1 MAENYKNDIISA
13 MRKAFEESGYYEA
26 YQVYNT
32 NRLPYP
38 ADNTKKLVE
47 EAERTF
53 VGTMAEIKAHL
64 EKVKAISNEKHMQD
78 LIQYNKENSE
88 IRDILI
94 RFAAEDALPDNV
106 AKNEEFIKATQYYA
120 LSEDEPYNWNSE
132 YLEFW
137 EVFQKGMEA
146 ISEVNK
152 EKFNKN
158 LAN

>member
-32 NRLPYP
+32 VRLPYP
-38 ADNTKKLVE
+38 TDNTKNLVE

-64 EKVKAISNEKHMQD
+64 EKVKAVSNEKHMQD
-78 LIQYNKENSE
+78 LTQYNKENSE
-88 IRDILI
+88 IRNALI
-94 RFAAEDALPDNV
+94 RLAAEDALPANV
-106 AKNEEFIKATQYYA
+106 AKNEEFIKATWYYA

-132 YLEFW
+132 YSEFW
-137 EVFQKGMEA
+137 EVFQKGMDA
-146 ISEVNK
+146 ISEVNNSQLIK
-152 EKFNKN
+152 SN
-158 LAN
+158 LY

>member
-13 MRKAFEESGYYEA
+13 MKKAFEESGYYEA

-38 ADNTKKLVE
+38 TNNTKNLIE

-64 EKVKAISNEKHMQD
+64 EKIKTVSNEKHMQD
-78 LIQYNKENSE
+78 LTQYNKENSE
-88 IRDILI
+88 IRDVLI
-94 RFAAEDALPDNV
+94 HLAAEDALPDNV

-132 YLEFW
+132 YSDFW

-146 ISEVNK
+146 LTSE
-152 EKFNKN
+152 KN
-158 LAN
+158 E

>member
-13 MRKAFEESGYYEA
+13 MRKAFEESGYYAA

-32 NRLPYP
+32 VRLPYP

-64 EKVKAISNEKHMQD
+64 EKIKAVSNEKHMQD
-78 LIQYNKENSE
+78 LTQYNKESSE

-94 RFAAEDALPDNV
+94 HLAAEDALPDNV
-106 AKNEEFIKATQYYA
+106 AKNEEFIKATWYYA

-132 YLEFW
+132 YSEFW
-137 EVFQKGMEA
+137 EVFQKGMKA

>member
-1 MAENYKNDIISA
+1 

-38 ADNTKKLVE
+38 TDNTKKLVE

-64 EKVKAISNEKHMQD
+64 EKIKAESKEKHRQD

-88 IRDILI
+88 IRDALI
-94 RFAAEDALPDNV
+94 HLAAEDVLPDNV
-106 AKNEEFIKATQYYA
+106 VKNEEFIKATQYYA

-132 YLEFW
+132 YSEFW
-137 EVFQKGMEA
+137 EVFQKGMDA
-146 ISEVNK
+146 LKSN
-152 EKFNKN
+152 
-158 LAN
+158 